1 MAELAPGS
9 VVAGC
14 RIEAVIG
21 RGGMGLVYR
30 ATQLSLERPVALK
43 AIAPEL
49 AGDATFRERFKRE
62 SRIAASIEHP
72 NVIPV
77 YDSGE
82 AEGVLYLLMRYVDGT
97 DLRALIAREGGGLDP
112 ARAARL
118 VAQVA
123 SGLAA
128 AHRRGLVHRDVKPA
142 NVLVAADDGRDH
154 AYVTDFGIARH
165 VAATSGLTRTGAV
178 VGTLDYLAPERMQGE
193 GPDAAGADVY
203 ALGCVLY
210 ETLTGS
216 VPYPRDNEVA
226 KMYAHLNAPVPVVR
240 ELAPDVPRDFDEI
253 VRCAM
258 AKQPSDRFASAADL
272 ADALTDAAPP
282 PRATTPL
289 PPSRSPVAEE
299 PPAPADLPDDLTEE
313 ALLEAETGPEL
324 SRAERTEAATAPSVR
339 PAEPT
344 TVAVPPTAEEAPA
357 QEVPTVQRSTV
368 APAPAAA
375 PAARRRGVLVV
386 VGMALVAAL
395 AAAAVLVLAGDDGG
409 DEGEATLAQAGR
421 PIALGGEPDGV
432 AVGAGSVWVADRSGS
447 RVWHVDPRSRK
458 ATPHAVGE
466 NPDSVAFGAR
476 SVWVTNTGSDTVSR
490 LDLNGELLGRIS
502 VGSKPEGILFA
513 YGAAWVA
520 NSGDGTVSR
529 IDPQANRATAIDVGR
544 ESSTP
549 IQLAAGVRKVWVT
562 LNEGGGIVGIDPD
575 GDQGLQRIPL
585 PHRRPR
591 GIAFDPN
598 ERRLWVSSSEHN
610 VLVVV
615 DPEGRGAERG
625 TVQVQEDPREV
636 RYGMGAIWVTS
647 AGQHFVTAVD
657 PSTREKLGE
666 AKVRGTPY
674 GLDVDSSTAWVA
686 SLEPGRLTPFR
697 LR

>member
-30 ATQLSLERPVALK
+30 ATQLSLERSVALK

-82 AEGVLYLLMRYVDGT
+82 AEGVLYLTMRYVDGT
-97 DLRALIAREGGGLDP
+97 DLRALIAREGGGLEP

-142 NVLVAADDGRDH
+142 NVLVADDDGRDH

-193 GPDAAGADVY
+193 GGDDAGADVY

-258 AKQPSDRFASAADL
+258 AKQPTDRFASAADL

-282 PRATTPL
+282 PRSTTPL
-289 PPSRSPVAEE
+289 PPSKTTGPRGALSALRPAGGARRGGDARGGDRAGAAPSAERVE
-299 PPAPADLPDDLTEE
+299 ATTTPLAPALRGVRDGHRADDPACRL
-313 ALLEAETGPEL
+313 
-324 SRAERTEAATAPSVR
+324 RHRTR
-339 PAEPT
+339 
-344 TVAVPPTAEEAPA
+344 
-357 QEVPTVQRSTV
+357 
-368 APAPAAA
+368 
-375 PAARRRGVLVV
+375 RRRGPLVV
-386 VGMALVAAL
+386 AGIALPPSS
-395 AAAAVLVLAGDDGG
+395 AAVAVLR
-409 DEGEATLAQAGR
+409 AGR
-421 PIALGGEPDGV
+421 VVATRWPDR
-432 AVGAGSVWVADRSGS
+432 ADRRPDRDRRPAGRRRGRGWRVWVADKAGS
-447 RVWHVDPRSRK
+447 AGLEGRSR
-458 ATPHAVGE
+458 
-466 NPDSVAFGAR
+466 
-476 SVWVTNTGSDTVSR
+476 
-490 LDLNGELLGRIS
+490 
-502 VGSKPEGILFA
+502 
-513 YGAAWVA
+513 
-520 NSGDGTVSR
+520 
-529 IDPQANRATAIDVGR
+529 DP
-544 ESSTP
+544 
-549 IQLAAGVRKVWVT
+549 
-562 LNEGGGIVGIDPD
+562 
-575 GDQGLQRIPL
+575 
-585 PHRRPR
+585 
-591 GIAFDPN
+591 
-598 ERRLWVSSSEHN
+598 ERRTRAR
-610 VLVVV
+610 
-615 DPEGRGAERG
+615 GRRRARQRRG
-625 TVQVQEDPREV
+625 R
-636 RYGMGAIWVTS
+636 
-647 AGQHFVTAVD
+647 
-657 PSTREKLGE
+657 
-666 AKVRGTPY
+666 
-674 GLDVDSSTAWVA
+674 AWAA
-686 SLEPGRLTPFR
+686 SG
-697 LR
+697 